1 MDVRNVWRT
10 DARVRGTEESTPDEP
25 ASAIRAYSLVPK
37 APSKG
42 ACSQLCGCDGLGVWP
57 RCASGASKLRFVTFV
72 STRLEVLTRASVSTF
87 GFNGSHRAS
96 RSASAVPEMAAVR
109 RSALKERSAI
119 TALSESCTKRC
130 SNVTG
135 GATRLSRA
143 CLSAS
148 RGAAISPSGVCT
160 STTCRVTL
168 QRPLNGGGKAMSGGP

>member
-1 MDVRNVWRT
+1 MIWSRACTRA
-10 DARVRGTEESTPDEP
+10 ARIVGTEESTPDEP

-37 APSKG
+37 APSK
-42 ACSQLCGCDGLGVWP
+42 
-57 RCASGASKLRFVTFV
+57 GASKLRFVTFV

-96 RSASAVPEMAAVR
+96 RSASAIPEMAAVR

>member
-1 MDVRNVWRT
+1 VRVG
-10 DARVRGTEESTPDEP
+10 GTEESTPDEP

-42 ACSQLCGCDGLGVWP
+42 A
-57 RCASGASKLRFVTFV
+57 SKLRFVTFV
-72 STRLEVLTRASVSTF
+72 STRLDVLTRASVSTF
-87 GFNGSHRAS
+87 GFDGSHRAS

-148 RGAAISPSGVCT
+148 RGAAVSPSGVCT